1 MQAKRAIGAREGP
14 GTIWGRGGP
23 VFVFSRDFV
32 TVCECWSGRDSGE
45 RTQQEALADRTG
57 ASSRGRSVGRMA
69 AGCRRRRQA
78 GSGRARNRARARSN
92 WASQG
97 QRCGRCSVRRRAER
111 VIRPAREKNRRRRV
125 LVVTTCS
132 PRPMRAVQRAM
143 LWAITCTASQAA
155 LAAKRP
161 EGRWFNPTP
170 CLRSRMAF
178 SISAWRRWSA
188 SSSRSRS
195 VMKPWCRWRRA
206 SWEPGVGFTRRT
218 IQLWKGVQLGHDEP
232 HGAASGSLWKGVQV
246 VRQIHRSKESASRHL
261 RVSDEI
267 VRLLCWRMVMEK
279 RTSILR
285 GIPRHECRTRC

>member
-1 MQAKRAIGAREGP
+1 M
-14 GTIWGRGGP
+14 
-23 VFVFSRDFV
+23 

-132 PRPMRAVQRAM
+132 PRPMRGGTLKKCV
-143 LWAITCTASQAA
+143 TSQAA

-188 SSSRSRS
+188 SSSSISPSRS
-195 VMKPWCRWRRA
+195 VMKP
-206 SWEPGVGFTRRT
+206 
-218 IQLWKGVQLGHDEP
+218 
-232 HGAASGSLWKGVQV
+232 
-246 VRQIHRSKESASRHL
+246 
-261 RVSDEI
+261 
-267 VRLLCWRMVMEK
+267 
-279 RTSILR
+279 
-285 GIPRHECRTRC
+285 